1 MSITLSQH
9 QLDIVNQTVDALNL
23 DSYTHTL
30 AVLTGVAGSGKTSCI
45 ASIMDIIA
53 DKHGKA
59 RKVYLAATTHTAAA
73 ILKSTL
79 PPQHSKSCLTA
90 HKLFGI
96 KPSFNLVNGQ
106 EKLITAN
113 QPLLSSNGVVIIDE
127 SSMINDGFLY
137 AISNI
142 VSRYTLKV
150 LFVGDY
156 FQLPP
161 VKGQCSIFD
170 TTLPTFHLTT
180 VHRQLAGNPIVKK
193 ALEYVDFI
201 SGSTTV
207 EPSIDTSLDS
217 NGKGIHVLTH
227 QKFIEKFVDKYM
239 NFNAGDRVPV
249 PMCTYTNAAAINY
262 NNMIRKATYLLSG
275 ATQEYYENEE
285 FISNTSVIS
294 EQGKVILDN
303 NEKINII
310 SYHPYEYEGM
320 HGYKLLVKRSNTT
333 SPTNVEIFTPS
344 NLSTLNAVLKELKA
358 TAVKNKSWTTY
369 YRVKNYVADIRLPFA
384 GTIHKAQGATFDE
397 IFIDYSNILKCKQV
411 TTRNR
416 LMYVA
421 LTRAKTN
428 VYISQ

>member
-1 MSITLSQH
+1 
-9 QLDIVNQTVDALNL
+9 
-23 DSYTHTL
+23 
-30 AVLTGVAGSGKTSCI
+30 
-45 ASIMDIIA
+45 
-53 DKHGKA
+53 
-59 RKVYLAATTHTAAA
+59 VYLAATTHTAAA

-79 PPQHSKSCLTA
+79 PSHHVKSCLTA
-90 HKLFGI
+90 HKLFGV
-96 KPSFNLVNGQ
+96 KPSFNLINGQ

-113 QPLLSSNGVVIIDE
+113 QPLFSSNGVVIIDE

-142 VSRYTLKV
+142 VSKYTLKV

-193 ALEYVDFI
+193 ALDYVDFI
-201 SGSTTV
+201 SGKTTV
-207 EPSIDTSLDS
+207 EPSIDTLLDS

-239 NFNAGDRVPV
+239 NFKAGDKVPV

-275 ATQEYYENEE
+275 TTQEYYENEE
-285 FISNTSVIS
+285 FISNTSVIN

-310 SYHPYEYEGM
+310 SYRPHEYEGM
-320 HGYKLLVKRSNTT
+320 HGYKLLVKRSNTLD
-333 SPTNVEIFTPS
+333 SVEIFTPN
-344 NLSTLNAVLKELKA
+344 NLSTLNTVLKGLKE
-358 TAVKNKSWTTY
+358 TAVKNKSWATY

-411 TTRNR
+411 TIRNR

>member
-9 QLDIVNQTVDALNL
+9 QLDIVSQTVDALNL

-53 DKHGKA
+53 DKHGTS
-59 RKVYLAATTHTAAA
+59 RRVYLAATTHTAAA

-79 PPQHSKSCLTA
+79 PSQHAKSCLTA
-90 HKLFGI
+90 HKLFGV

-106 EKLITAN
+106 EKLITTN
-113 QPLLSSNGVVIIDE
+113 QPLLSPNGVVIIDE

-142 VSRYTLKV
+142 VSKYNLKV

-161 VKGQCSIFD
+161 VKGKCSIFD
-170 TTLPTFHLTT
+170 ATLPTFHLTT

-193 ALEYVDFI
+193 ALDYVDFI
-201 SGSTTV
+201 SGKSTV
-207 EPSIDTSLDS
+207 EPSIDTLLDS
-217 NGKGIHVLTH
+217 SGKGIHVLTH
-227 QKFIEKFVDKYM
+227 QKFIEKFVDKYI
-239 NFNAGDRVPV
+239 NFKAGDKVPV

-262 NNMIRKATYLLSG
+262 NSMIRKATYLLAG
-275 ATQEYYENEE
+275 TTQDYYENEE
-285 FISNTSVIS
+285 FISNAAIIN

-310 SYHPYEYEGM
+310 NYWPYEYEGM
-320 HGYKLLVKRSNTT
+320 PGYKLLVKRSNAPD
-333 SPTNVEIFTPS
+333 SVEIFTPD
-344 NLSTLNAVLKELKA
+344 NLSILNAVLKDLKA
-358 TAVKNKSWTTY
+358 DAIKNKSWTTY

-397 IFIDYSNILKCKQV
+397 IFIDYSNILKCRQV
-411 TTRNR
+411 TIRNR

-421 LTRAKTN
+421 LTRARTN

>member
-9 QLDIVNQTVDALNL
+9 QLDIVSQTVDALNL

-53 DKHGKA
+53 NKHGNA

-79 PPQHSKSCLTA
+79 PSQHVKKCLTA

-96 KPSFNLVNGQ
+96 KPSYNLNNGQ

-113 QPLLSSNGVVIIDE
+113 QPLFSSNGVIIIDE
-127 SSMINDGFLY
+127 SSMINDKFLY

-142 VSRYTLKV
+142 VSKYTLKV

-180 VHRQLAGNPIVKK
+180 VHRQLQGNPIVEK
-193 ALEYVDFI
+193 ALDYVDFI
-201 SGSTTV
+201 AGKTTV
-207 EPSIDTSLDS
+207 EPSINTSLDN

-239 NFNAGDRVPV
+239 NFKAGDEVSV

-275 ATQEYYENEE
+275 TTQDYYENEE
-285 FISNTSVIS
+285 FISNTSVIN
-294 EQGKVILDN
+294 ENGKVILDN

-310 SYHPYEYEGM
+310 NYYPYEYEGM
-320 HGYKLLVKRSNTT
+320 HGYKLLVRRSNTPD
-333 SPTNVEIFTPS
+333 SVEIFTPNS
-344 NLSTLNAVLKELKA
+344 LSTFNKVLKDLKA
-358 TAVKNKSWTTY
+358 TAVKNQSWVTY
-369 YRVKNYVADIRLPFA
+369 YKVKNYVADIRLPFA

-397 IFIDYSNILKCKQV
+397 VFIDYSNILKCKQV
-411 TTRNR
+411 TIRNR